1 MRAAVTNGG
10 SDGSGVINGGSDPRL
25 GRGARAAGVNWVVP
39 AVVWF
44 SQSGHSGSAGLSY
57 GGGRGNG
64 AGRGS
69 GQRSSGHGRGWER
82 KMKGVKSKNPLPSS
96 YRTSMVAEEPFS
108 HNFAILANLAKSA
121 SPLHFKIF
129 SLNINNIRNENYYN
143 KN

>member
-1 MRAAVTNGG
+1 MRAAVTNDG
-10 SDGSGVINGGSDPRL
+10 SDGSGVTNDGSGLRL
-25 GRGARAAGVNWVVP
+25 GRGARAAGVNRVVP
-39 AVVWF
+39 AVVWL
-44 SQSGHSGSAGLSY
+44 SQAGHSGSARLSY

-96 YRTSMVAEEPFS
+96 YRTSRVAEEPFS

-121 SPLHFKIF
+121 SPPALQNFE
-129 SLNINNIRNENYYN
+129 LRYQ
-143 KN
+143 